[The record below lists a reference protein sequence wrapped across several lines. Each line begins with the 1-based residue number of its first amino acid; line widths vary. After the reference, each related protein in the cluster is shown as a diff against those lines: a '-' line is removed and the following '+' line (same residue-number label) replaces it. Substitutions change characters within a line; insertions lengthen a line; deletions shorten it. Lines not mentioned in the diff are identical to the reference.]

1 MDKAIAICLTA
12 LLLLSGCLD
21 ASDDDDLVSIVGCD
35 DETSLTYNE
44 NATESNDELCASE
57 DLIESAIVDF
67 INMMDE
73 GIDYDDLYTTMGYT
87 MEVSNDDDG
96 WNYME
101 TLVMSP
107 DTLLDG
113 PGGMKITSQMNEGSV
128 TTIEE
133 MIFSGNEIQYTVIDD
148 GESMQVRMKHTGTH
162 EEAMEMIFSDD
173 EEDRDDMMVCHDMST
188 HTNDYSID
196 NQEDCEDAGHI
207 WTEDTGHSDDT
218 EGRQTTQITSLDIS
232 QEDGIVTI
240 AITGDFSDDPATAP
254 YYTMML
260 IKNGNDPEYAIIN
273 VQEEDNYNDWDYL
286 EAGYAEKHISTD
298 WLLGGNYFDVVF
310 SVWLETQSSDTAVSS
325 QFTFYVAES
334 DDNSDDGDAEMVCY
348 DMGSHMILYDI
359 DNAEDC
365 EDGDYMWVE
374 ADSGPDDHS
383 DDDHGDDD
391 EMDMEDDGED
401 PESSDYTDY
410 FNPLTATFTG
420 FEKTESGMTFSG
432 LLNVEDAPFGLLEVY
447 TLDDFTVTGFALMDV
462 QNSANWAKFML
473 IYDGSTSVDQTLAL
487 DALPFVLVDFDMSD
501 DESDEEEDLV
511 DNDNDGYDETEDCD
525 DNDPWIYPDNPEEE
539 IDGLDN
545 DCDGLVDYEDD
556 NCGECWDELF
566 FAFTDLSFATESNT
580 SLDQILEYQSTYWRA
595 TNPDADSQ
603 TPFGIAFSEMSA
615 EDIELIF
622 KEVDTDE
629 SSTLDESEMA
639 EFHTQIQDQIWDEYN
654 GESHDHDDHDDNEEG
669 DDEIAM
675 YRCVNFVDESV
686 LDSTTNFSSVF
697 NNSNLDY
704 SLCDTSAEDVNYTF
718 ENSTFTLPTHMMYE
732 SCWEEEPN
740 VTMCDYG
747 TIEAVNGSELYETV
761 TMEDDESADDCEGE
775 YKNESNTCTVWSG
788 NITDSDANGFTIS
801 DSDGEREMIVFY
813 QYDSQLSSGILIVVN
828 EEENDDYDGD
838 GDWSFDRELQ
848 DCDSDDDTMVSYDEL
863 EACIDE
869 DLANDGYGHMSAS
882 DVHAYDEFN
891 MSDMN
896 NDSML
901 NESEFDYLNSMLS
914 HQNEDPNYQEMFSMM
929 DSDED
934 GEVTFSE
941 WENMNNQSDDPM
953 PEDEVDTFAL
963 IINFFD
969 QDDSGGLDFSEFEN
983 MMYTLDSEDDA
994 FGENPELMFAVIDSN
1009 SDGEVTLEEWVA
1021 SSNNSDEEPMT
1032 QEDIDGLSNM
1042 MDMFNE
1048 DDSMGLNYTEF
1059 KAMME
1064 TMDNGDMEDNPEFLF
1079 AMIDA
1084 NDDGE
1089 VTASE
1094 WADSSNQS
1102 EDEEP
1107 MSDEEFE
1114 MFSAMINN
1122 FDSDSS
1128 GGLDF
1133 EEFMKMMDEMDDEDS
1148 DMISDSVMFYVFGM
1162 EGLEGDL
1169 DDYSLVLAQC
1179 TQEMDFMTG
1188 MMMLSDCG
1196 EDAYSVQL
1204 SSILMESEVDM
1215 LFSENAIM
1223 FMDSD
1228 ESGTLTMGDVIV
1240 IDASSDEISGE
1251 WNGARLHSEEADSYS
1266 DENPMM
1272 PGFTGILA
1280 TIGLLGAALIRRE

>member
-21 ASDDDDLVSIVGCD
+21 ASDDDDPISIVGCD
-35 DETSLTYNE
+35 DENSLTYSE
-44 NATESNDELCASE
+44 NVTESNDELCASE
-57 DLIESAIVDF
+57 ELLESGIFAFIELMEDGPDLNEVDS
-67 INMMDE
+67 
-73 GIDYDDLYTTMGYT
+73 TMGYT
-87 MEVSNDDDG
+87 MEVSSKDN
-96 WNYME
+96 WSYME
-101 TLVMSP
+101 TVVVNP
-107 DTLLDG
+107 TG
-113 PGGMKITSQMNEGSV
+113 YKVTSQNNYEDY
-128 TTIEE
+128 TTVEE
-133 MIFSGNEIQYTVIDD
+133 MIISGNQIQYTMIED
-148 GESMQVRMKHTGTH
+148 GESMQVRMKHAGTY
-162 EEAMEMIFSDD
+162 EDLMETVMNSGDD
-173 EEDRDDMMVCHDMST
+173 EGQFICDDGEEIPQSWV
-188 HTNDYSID
+188 NDGE
-196 NQEDCEDAGHI
+196 EDCDDGSDEGVEFNDN
-207 WTEDTGHSDDT
+207 SDDT

-232 QEDGIVTI
+232 QDNDIVTI

-260 IKNGNDPEYAIIN
+260 IKNGNDPEYAISNI
-273 VQEEDNYNDWDYL
+273 QEEDNFNEWDYL
-286 EAGYAEKHISTD
+286 EAGYAEINIPTD
-298 WLLGGNYFDVVF
+298 GLLSGYFDVVF
-310 SVWLETQSSDTAVSS
+310 SVWLESQSSDTAVSS

-334 DDNSDDGDAEMVCY
+334 DDNSDDGGEEMFRC
-348 DMGSHMILYDI
+348 
-359 DNAEDC
+359 DNGEEIQLSWVNDGWEDC
-365 EDGDYMWVE
+365 DDGSDEDGIVDN
-374 ADSGPDDHS
+374 S
-383 DDDHGDDD
+383 
-391 EMDMEDDGED
+391 DDGED
-401 PESSDYTDY
+401 PSSSDYTVY
-410 FNPLTATFTG
+410 FTPNASFTG
-420 FEKTESGMTFSG
+420 FDKTESGMTFTG
-432 LLNVEDAPFGLLEVY
+432 LLNIDGAPYGNLEVY
-447 TLDDFTVTGFALMDV
+447 TTEDFTVTGFALMDV
-462 QNSANWAKFML
+462 SNSANWVKFML
-473 IYDGSTSVDQTLAL
+473 INSGSTTVDETIPL
-487 DALPFVLVDFDMSD
+487 DALPFMLIQMDTSD
-501 DESDEEEDLV
+501 DSDDGEDEDLV
-511 DNDNDGYDETEDCD
+511 DNDNDGYDETQDCD

-848 DCDSDDDTMVSYDEL
+848 DCDSDDNTMVSYDEL

-1148 DMISDSVMFYVFGM
+1148 DMLSDSVMFYVFGM

-1179 TQEMDFMTG
+1179 TQEMDSMTG

>member
-21 ASDDDDLVSIVGCD
+21 ASDDDDPISIVGCD
-35 DETSLTYNE
+35 DEASLTYNE

-57 DLIESAIVDF
+57 ELLESGIFAFIELMEDGPDLTEVNS
-67 INMMDE
+67 
-73 GIDYDDLYTTMGYT
+73 TMGYT
-87 MEVSNDDDG
+87 MEISETQIDKTECYEWEY
-96 WNYME
+96 WNADLVDESMPYNGCPDVTEDVWHYME
-101 TLVMSP
+101 TVVVNPTGYKVTSENTLNG
-107 DTLLDG
+107 DT
-113 PGGMKITSQMNEGSV
+113 TV
-128 TTIEE
+128 EE
-133 MIFSGNEIQYTVIDD
+133 MIISGNQIQYTMIED
-148 GESMQVRMKHTGTH
+148 GESMQVRMKHAGTY
-162 EEAMEMIFSDD
+162 EDLIEALMNSGDD
-173 EEDRDDMMVCHDMST
+173 EGQFICDNGEEIPQSWV
-188 HTNDYSID
+188 NDGE
-196 NQEDCEDAGHI
+196 EDCDDGSDEGVEFNDN
-207 WTEDTGHSDDT
+207 SDDT
-218 EGRQTTQITSLDIS
+218 EGRQ
-232 QEDGIVTI
+232 
-240 AITGDFSDDPATAP
+240 AT
-254 YYTMML
+254 
-260 IKNGNDPEYAIIN
+260 
-273 VQEEDNYNDWDYL
+273 
-286 EAGYAEKHISTD
+286 
-298 WLLGGNYFDVVF
+298 
-310 SVWLETQSSDTAVSS
+310 
-325 QFTFYVAES
+325 S

-348 DMGSHMILYDI
+348 DMGSHTILYEI

-365 EDGDYMWVE
+365 EDGNYMWVN
-374 ADSGPDDHS
+374 ADSGSDDHS
-383 DDDHGDDD
+383 DDDG
-391 EMDMEDDGED
+391 MDMGDDGED
-401 PESSDYTDY
+401 PSSSDYTVY
-410 FNPLTATFTG
+410 FTPNATFTG
-420 FEKTESGMTFSG
+420 FDKTESGMTFTG
-432 LLNVEDAPFGLLEVY
+432 LLNIEGAPFGHLEVY
-447 TLDDFTVTGFALMDV
+447 TTEDFTVTGFALMDV
-462 QNSANWAKFML
+462 ESTSNWVKFML
-473 IYDGSTSVDQTLAL
+473 INSGSTIIDETLPL
-487 DALPFVLVDFDMSD
+487 DALPFMLIQVESD
-501 DESDEEEDLV
+501 DSDDSEDDDLV
-511 DNDNDGYDETEDCD
+511 DNDNDGYDETQDCD

-556 NCGECWDELF
+556 NCGECWDELW
-566 FAFTDLSFATESNT
+566 FAFEELSGSTFDNT
-580 SLDQILEYQSTYWRA
+580 SLDQVLEYQSTCWRA
-595 TNPDADSQ
+595 TNPNADSQ
-603 TPFGIAFSEMSA
+603 TPFGFAFSEMSA

-622 KEVDTDE
+622 KEVDTDD
-629 SSTLDESEMA
+629 SSTLDGDEME
-639 EFHTQIQDQIWDEYN
+639 EFHNQIQDQIWANHKTED
-654 GESHDHDDHDDNEEG
+654 HDHDGNEEG

-675 YRCVNFVDESV
+675 YRCVNFVDESA

-718 ENSTFTLPTHMMYE
+718 DNSTFTLPTHMMYE

-775 YKNESNTCTVWSG
+775 YNNESNMCTVWSG

-801 DSDGEREMIVFY
+801 DSDGGREMIVFY

-828 EEENDDYDGD
+828 DEDEDEVVEGCTDSMAINFDSSATDDDGSCEYDGDGD

-848 DCDSDDDTMVSYDEL
+848 DCDSDNDTMVSYDEL
-863 EACIDE
+863 ETCIDE

-914 HQNEDPNYQEMFSMM
+914 RQNEDPNYQEMFSMM

-941 WENMNNQSDDPM
+941 WENMNNQSDEPM
-953 PEDEVDTFAL
+953 PQDDLDRFAL

-969 QDDSGGLDFSEFEN
+969 EDNSGGLDFSEFEN
-983 MMYTLDSEDDA
+983 MMYTLDSEDD
-994 FGENPELMFAVIDSN
+994 GMDEDPEFMFAMMDSDMN
-1009 SDGEVTLEEWVA
+1009 GEVTLSEWVA
-1021 SSNNSDEEPMT
+1021 LSNKSDDGPMS

-1042 MDMFNE
+1042 MDMFDE
-1048 DDSMGLNYTEF
+1048 DDSMGLNFSEY

-1064 TMDNGDMEDNPEFLF
+1064 TMDNGDMEDNPELWF
-1079 AMIDA
+1079 AMFDA

-1094 WADSSNQS
+1094 WADASNQS

-1107 MSDEEFE
+1107 MSDEDFE
-1114 MFSAMINN
+1114 MLSAMINN

-1133 EEFMKMMDEMDDEDS
+1133 EEFMKMMDEMGDEDGEDGE
-1148 DMISDSVMFYVFGM
+1148 DMFSDSVMFLVFGM

-1179 TQEMDFMTG
+1179 TQEMDSMTG
-1188 MMMLSDCG
+1188 MMMSSDCG

-1228 ESGTLTMGDVIV
+1228 ESGTLTMGDVII

-1272 PGFTGILA
+1272 PGFTG
-1280 TIGLLGAALIRRE
+1280 

>member
-21 ASDDDDLVSIVGCD
+21 ASDDDDPISIVGCD
-35 DETSLTYNE
+35 DENSLTYSE
-44 NATESNDELCASE
+44 NVTESNDELCASE
-57 DLIESAIVDF
+57 ELLESGIFAFIELMEDGPDFNEVDS
-67 INMMDE
+67 
-73 GIDYDDLYTTMGYT
+73 TMGYT
-87 MEVSNDDDG
+87 MEVSSKDN
-96 WNYME
+96 WSYME
-101 TLVMSP
+101 TVVVNP
-107 DTLLDG
+107 TG
-113 PGGMKITSQMNEGSV
+113 YKVTSQNNYEDY
-128 TTIEE
+128 TTVEE
-133 MIFSGNEIQYTVIDD
+133 MIISGNQIQYTMIED
-148 GESMQVRMKHTGTH
+148 GESMQVRMKHAGTY
-162 EEAMEMIFSDD
+162 EDLMETVMNSGDD
-173 EEDRDDMMVCHDMST
+173 EGQFICDNGEEIPQSWV
-188 HTNDYSID
+188 NDGE
-196 NQEDCEDAGHI
+196 EDCDDGSDEGVEFNDN
-207 WTEDTGHSDDT
+207 SDDT

-232 QEDGIVTI
+232 QDNDMVTI

-260 IKNGNDPEYAIIN
+260 IKNGNDPEYAISNI
-273 VQEEDNYNDWDYL
+273 QEEDNFNEWDYL
-286 EAGYAEKHISTD
+286 EAGYAEINIPTD
-298 WLLGGNYFDVVF
+298 GLLSGYFDVVF
-310 SVWLETQSSDTAVSS
+310 SVWLESQSSDTAVSS

-334 DDNSDDGDAEMVCY
+334 DDNSDDGGEEMFRC
-348 DMGSHMILYDI
+348 
-359 DNAEDC
+359 DNGEEIQLSWVNDGWEDC
-365 EDGDYMWVE
+365 DDGSDEDGIVDN
-374 ADSGPDDHS
+374 S
-383 DDDHGDDD
+383 
-391 EMDMEDDGED
+391 DDGED
-401 PESSDYTDY
+401 PSSSDYTVY
-410 FNPLTATFTG
+410 FTPNATFTG
-420 FEKTESGMTFSG
+420 FDKTESGMTFTG
-432 LLNVEDAPFGLLEVY
+432 LLNIDGAPYGNLEVY
-447 TLDDFTVTGFALMDV
+447 TTEDFTVTGFALMDV
-462 QNSANWAKFML
+462 SNSANWVKFML
-473 IYDGSTSVDQTLAL
+473 INSGSTTVDETIPL
-487 DALPFVLVDFDMSD
+487 DALPFMLIQMDTSD
-501 DESDEEEDLV
+501 DSDDGEDEDLV
-511 DNDNDGYDETEDCD
+511 DNDNDGYDETQDCD

-813 QYDSQLSSGILIVVN
+813 QYDSQLNSGILIVVN

-1148 DMISDSVMFYVFGM
+1148 DMLSDSVMFYVFGM

-1179 TQEMDFMTG
+1179 TQEMDSMTG

>member
-21 ASDDDDLVSIVGCD
+21 ASDDDDPISIVGCD
-35 DETSLTYNE
+35 DENSLTYSE
-44 NATESNDELCASE
+44 NVTESNDELCASE
-57 DLIESAIVDF
+57 ELLESGIFAFIELMEDGPDFNEVDS
-67 INMMDE
+67 
-73 GIDYDDLYTTMGYT
+73 TMGYT
-87 MEVSNDDDG
+87 MEVSSKDN
-96 WNYME
+96 WSYME
-101 TLVMSP
+101 TVVVNPTGYKVTSENTLNG
-107 DTLLDG
+107 DT
-113 PGGMKITSQMNEGSV
+113 TV
-128 TTIEE
+128 EE
-133 MIFSGNEIQYTVIDD
+133 MIISGNQIQYTMIED
-148 GESMQVRMKHTGTH
+148 GESMQVRMKHAGTY
-162 EEAMEMIFSDD
+162 EDLMETVMNSGDD
-173 EEDRDDMMVCHDMST
+173 EGQFICDDGEEIPQSWV
-188 HTNDYSID
+188 NDGE
-196 NQEDCEDAGHI
+196 EDCDDGSDEGVEFNDN
-207 WTEDTGHSDDT
+207 SDDT

-232 QEDGIVTI
+232 QDNDIVTI

-260 IKNGNDPEYAIIN
+260 IKNGNDPEYAISNI
-273 VQEEDNYNDWDYL
+273 QEEDNFNEWDYL
-286 EAGYAEKHISTD
+286 EAGYAEINIPTD
-298 WLLGGNYFDVVF
+298 GLLSGYFDVVF
-310 SVWLETQSSDTAVSS
+310 SVWLESQSSDTAVSS

-334 DDNSDDGDAEMVCY
+334 DDNSDDGGEEMFRC
-348 DMGSHMILYDI
+348 
-359 DNAEDC
+359 DNGEEIQLSWVNDGWEDC
-365 EDGDYMWVE
+365 DDGSDEDGIVDN
-374 ADSGPDDHS
+374 S
-383 DDDHGDDD
+383 
-391 EMDMEDDGED
+391 DDGED
-401 PESSDYTDY
+401 PSSSDYTVY
-410 FNPLTATFTG
+410 FTPNATFTG
-420 FEKTESGMTFSG
+420 FDKTESGMTFTG
-432 LLNVEDAPFGLLEVY
+432 LLNIDGAPYGNLEVY
-447 TLDDFTVTGFALMDV
+447 TTEDFTVTGFALMDV
-462 QNSANWAKFML
+462 SNSANWVKFML
-473 IYDGSTSVDQTLAL
+473 INSGSTTVDETIPL
-487 DALPFVLVDFDMSD
+487 DALPFMLIQMDTSD
-501 DESDEEEDLV
+501 DSDDGEDEDLV
-511 DNDNDGYDETEDCD
+511 DNDNDGYDETQDCD

-848 DCDSDDDTMVSYDEL
+848 DCDSDNNTMVSYGEL

-1148 DMISDSVMFYVFGM
+1148 DMLSDSVMFYVFGM

-1179 TQEMDFMTG
+1179 TQEMDSMTG

>member
-21 ASDDDDLVSIVGCD
+21 ASDDDDLVSIIGCD
-35 DETSLTYNE
+35 DEASLTYNQ

-73 GIDYDDLYTTMGYT
+73 GPDFSELDSTIGYT
-87 MEVSNDDDG
+87 MEISETQINMTECYEWEY
-96 WNYME
+96 WNPDLVDESMPYNGCPDATEEVWHYME
-101 TLVMSP
+101 TVVVNPTGYKVTSEN
-107 DTLLDG
+107 TLNGDA
-113 PGGMKITSQMNEGSV
+113 TV
-128 TTIEE
+128 EE
-133 MIFSGNEIQYTVIDD
+133 LIISGNQIQYTMIED
-148 GESMQVRMKHTGTH
+148 GESMQVRMKHAGTY
-162 EEAMEMIFSDD
+162 EDVIDAMMNGGGDD
-173 EEDRDDMMVCHDMST
+173 EDMDDMMVCHDMST

-196 NQEDCEDAGHI
+196 NQEDCEDAGYI
-207 WTEDTGHSDDT
+207 WTEDTGH
-218 EGRQTTQITSLDIS
+218 
-232 QEDGIVTI
+232 
-240 AITGDFSDDPATAP
+240 
-254 YYTMML
+254 
-260 IKNGNDPEYAIIN
+260 
-273 VQEEDNYNDWDYL
+273 
-286 EAGYAEKHISTD
+286 
-298 WLLGGNYFDVVF
+298 
-310 SVWLETQSSDTAVSS
+310 
-325 QFTFYVAES
+325 
-334 DDNSDDGDAEMVCY
+334 SDDGDAEMVCY
-348 DMGSHMILYDI
+348 DMGSHMVLYDI

-374 ADSGPDDHS
+374 ADSGSDGHS

-391 EMDMEDDGED
+391 GMDMGDDDED

-432 LLNVEDAPFGLLEVY
+432 LLNVEGAPFGLLEVY

-462 QNSANWAKFML
+462 ENSANWAKFML

-501 DESDEEEDLV
+501 DESDEDEDLV
-511 DNDNDGYDETEDCD
+511 DNDNDGYDETQDCD

-545 DCDGLVDYEDD
+545 DCDGLIDYEDD
-556 NCGECWDELF
+556 NCGECWDELW
-566 FAFTDLSFATESNT
+566 FAFTDLSADTESNT

-595 TNPDADSQ
+595 TAPDADSQ

-615 EDIELIF
+615 EDVELIF

-639 EFHTQIQDQIWDEYN
+639 EFHNQIQDQIWDEYN
-654 GESHDHDDHDDNEEG
+654 GESDDHDGHDDG
-669 DDEIAM
+669 HDDDEIPM
-675 YRCVNFVDESV
+675 YRCINFVDESV
-686 LDSTTNFSSVF
+686 LDSTANFSSVF

-718 ENSTFTLPTHMMYE
+718 ENSNFTLPTHMMYE

-747 TIEAVNGSELYETV
+747 IIEAVNGSELYNTYA
-761 TMEDDESADDCEGE
+761 MEDNESADDCDGE
-775 YKNESNTCTVWSG
+775 YKNESNLCTEWEG
-788 NITDSDANGFTIS
+788 NITDSDANAFTIS
-801 DSDGEREMIVFY
+801 GEDETILFY
-813 QYDSQLSSGILIVVN
+813 QYDSQLSSGIIIMVS
-828 EEENDDYDGD
+828 EEYNDDYDGEGE

-848 DCDSDDDTMVSYDEL
+848 DCDSDNDTMVSYDEL
-863 EACIDE
+863 ETCIDE

-891 MSDMN
+891 MSDMD
-896 NDSML
+896 NDGML
-901 NESEFDYLNSMLS
+901 NDSEFDYLNSMLS
-914 HQNEDPNYQEMFSMM
+914 HDNEGPNYEEMFNMM

-941 WENMNNQSDDPM
+941 WQDMNNQSDEPM
-953 PEDEVDTFAL
+953 PQDELDRFAL

-969 QDDSGGLDFSEFEN
+969 EDNSGGLDLSEFEN
-983 MMYTLDSEDDA
+983 MMYTLDSEDD
-994 FGENPELMFAVIDSN
+994 GMDEDPEFMFAMLDSN
-1009 SDGEVTLEEWVA
+1009 SDGEVTLDEWVA
-1021 SSNNSDEEPMT
+1021 SSNNSDEGPMS

-1042 MDMFNE
+1042 MDMFDE
-1048 DDSMGLNYTEF
+1048 DDSMGLNFSEF

-1094 WADSSNQS
+1094 WADASNQS

-1114 MFSAMINN
+1114 MFSAMINS

-1133 EEFMKMMDEMDDEDS
+1133 EEFMKMMEDMDGEGDDMS
-1148 DMISDSVMFYVFGM
+1148 DKKMLMVM
-1162 EGLEGDL
+1162 GLDNLGGDL
-1169 DDYSLVLAQC
+1169 DDYSLVLSQC
-1179 TQEMDFMTG
+1179 DQFQHYSGLYMQNEN
-1188 MMMLSDCG
+1188 CG
-1196 EDAYSVQL
+1196 DDVYSVKL
-1204 SSILMESEVDM
+1204 SSIALSEQEAM
-1215 LFSENAIM
+1215 FSTQSII
-1223 FMDSD
+1223 FMDMD
-1228 ESGTLTMGDVIV
+1228 ESGTLTTGDMFM
-1240 IDASSDEISGE
+1240 IDTSSLDVEGD
-1251 WNGARLHSEEADSYS
+1251 WNAARLHSEEADAYS
-1266 DENPMM
+1266 DENPMAM

-1280 TIGLLGAALIRRE
+1280 TIGLLGAALIRRD

>member
-21 ASDDDDLVSIVGCD
+21 ASDDDDPISIVGCD
-35 DETSLTYNE
+35 DENSLTYSE
-44 NATESNDELCASE
+44 NVTESNDELCASE
-57 DLIESAIVDF
+57 ELLESGIFAFIELMEDGPDLNEVDS
-67 INMMDE
+67 
-73 GIDYDDLYTTMGYT
+73 TMGYT
-87 MEVSNDDDG
+87 MEVSSKDN
-96 WNYME
+96 WSYME
-101 TLVMSP
+101 TVVVNPTGYKVTSENTLNG
-107 DTLLDG
+107 DT
-113 PGGMKITSQMNEGSV
+113 TV
-128 TTIEE
+128 EE
-133 MIFSGNEIQYTVIDD
+133 MIISGNQIQYTMIED
-148 GESMQVRMKHTGTH
+148 GESMQVRMKHAGTY
-162 EEAMEMIFSDD
+162 EDLMETVMNSGDD
-173 EEDRDDMMVCHDMST
+173 EGQFICDDGEEIPQSWV
-188 HTNDYSID
+188 NDGE
-196 NQEDCEDAGHI
+196 EDCDDGSDEGVEFNDN
-207 WTEDTGHSDDT
+207 SDDT

-232 QEDGIVTI
+232 QDNDIVTI

-260 IKNGNDPEYAIIN
+260 IKNGNDPEYAISNI
-273 VQEEDNYNDWDYL
+273 QEEDNFNEWDYL
-286 EAGYAEKHISTD
+286 EAGYAEINIPTD
-298 WLLGGNYFDVVF
+298 GLLSGYFDVVF
-310 SVWLETQSSDTAVSS
+310 SVWLESQSSDTAVSS

-334 DDNSDDGDAEMVCY
+334 DDNSDDGGEEMFRC
-348 DMGSHMILYDI
+348 
-359 DNAEDC
+359 DNGEEIQLSWVNDGWEDC
-365 EDGDYMWVE
+365 DDGSDEDGIVDN
-374 ADSGPDDHS
+374 S
-383 DDDHGDDD
+383 
-391 EMDMEDDGED
+391 DDGED
-401 PESSDYTDY
+401 PSSSDYTVY
-410 FNPLTATFTG
+410 FTPNATFTG
-420 FEKTESGMTFSG
+420 FDKTESGMTFTG
-432 LLNVEDAPFGLLEVY
+432 LLNIDGAPYGNLEVY
-447 TLDDFTVTGFALMDV
+447 TTEDFTVTGFALMDV
-462 QNSANWAKFML
+462 SNSANWVKFML
-473 IYDGSTSVDQTLAL
+473 INSGSTTVDETIPL
-487 DALPFVLVDFDMSD
+487 DALPFMLIQMDTSD
-501 DESDEEEDLV
+501 DSDDGEDEDLV
-511 DNDNDGYDETEDCD
+511 DNDNDGYDETQDCD

-718 ENSTFTLPTHMMYE
+718 DNSTFTLPTHMMYE

-838 GDWSFDRELQ
+838 GDWSFDRDLQ

-1148 DMISDSVMFYVFGM
+1148 DMLSDSVMFYVFGM

-1215 LFSENAIM
+1215 LSSENAIM

>member
-21 ASDDDDLVSIVGCD
+21 ASDDDDPISIVGCD
-35 DETSLTYNE
+35 DENSLTYSE
-44 NATESNDELCASE
+44 NVTESNDELCASE
-57 DLIESAIVDF
+57 ELLESGIFAFIELMEDGPDFNEVDS
-67 INMMDE
+67 
-73 GIDYDDLYTTMGYT
+73 TMGYT
-87 MEVSNDDDG
+87 MEVSSKDN
-96 WNYME
+96 WSYME
-101 TLVMSP
+101 TVVVNPTGYKVTSENTLNG
-107 DTLLDG
+107 DT
-113 PGGMKITSQMNEGSV
+113 TV
-128 TTIEE
+128 EE
-133 MIFSGNEIQYTVIDD
+133 MIISGNQIQYTMIED
-148 GESMQVRMKHTGTH
+148 GESMQVRMKHAGTY
-162 EEAMEMIFSDD
+162 EDLMETVMNSGDD
-173 EEDRDDMMVCHDMST
+173 EGQFICDNGEEIPQSWV
-188 HTNDYSID
+188 NDGE
-196 NQEDCEDAGHI
+196 EDCDDGSDEGVEFNDN
-207 WTEDTGHSDDT
+207 SDDT

-232 QEDGIVTI
+232 QDNDIVTI

-260 IKNGNDPEYAIIN
+260 IKNGNDPEYAISNI
-273 VQEEDNYNDWDYL
+273 QEEDNFNEWDYL
-286 EAGYAEKHISTD
+286 EAGYAEINIPTD
-298 WLLGGNYFDVVF
+298 GLLSGYFDVVF
-310 SVWLETQSSDTAVSS
+310 SVWLESQSSDTAVSS

-334 DDNSDDGDAEMVCY
+334 DDNSDDGGEEMFRC
-348 DMGSHMILYDI
+348 
-359 DNAEDC
+359 DNGEEIQLSWVNDGWEDC
-365 EDGDYMWVE
+365 DDGSDEDGIVDN
-374 ADSGPDDHS
+374 S
-383 DDDHGDDD
+383 
-391 EMDMEDDGED
+391 DDGED
-401 PESSDYTDY
+401 PSSSDYTVY
-410 FNPLTATFTG
+410 FTPNATFTG
-420 FEKTESGMTFSG
+420 FDKTESGMTFTG
-432 LLNVEDAPFGLLEVY
+432 LLNIDGAPYGNLEVY
-447 TLDDFTVTGFALMDV
+447 TTEDFTVTGFALMDV
-462 QNSANWAKFML
+462 SNSANWVKFML
-473 IYDGSTSVDQTLAL
+473 INSGSTTVDETIPL
-487 DALPFVLVDFDMSD
+487 DALPFMLIQMDTSD
-501 DESDEEEDLV
+501 DSDDGEDEDLV
-511 DNDNDGYDETEDCD
+511 DNDNDGYDETQDCD

-1148 DMISDSVMFYVFGM
+1148 DMLSDSVMFYVFGM

-1179 TQEMDFMTG
+1179 TQEMDSMTG

>member
-21 ASDDDDLVSIVGCD
+21 ASDDDDPISIVGCD
-35 DETSLTYNE
+35 DENSLTYSE
-44 NATESNDELCASE
+44 NVTESNDELCASE
-57 DLIESAIVDF
+57 ELLESGIFAFIELMEDGPDLNEVDS
-67 INMMDE
+67 
-73 GIDYDDLYTTMGYT
+73 TMGYT
-87 MEVSNDDDG
+87 MEVSSKDN
-96 WNYME
+96 WSYME
-101 TLVMSP
+101 TVVVNP
-107 DTLLDG
+107 TG
-113 PGGMKITSQMNEGSV
+113 YKVTSQNNYEDY
-128 TTIEE
+128 TTVEE
-133 MIFSGNEIQYTVIDD
+133 MIISGNQIQYTMIED
-148 GESMQVRMKHTGTH
+148 GESMQVRMKHAGTY
-162 EEAMEMIFSDD
+162 EDLIEALMNSGDD
-173 EEDRDDMMVCHDMST
+173 EGQFICDNGEEIPQSWV
-188 HTNDYSID
+188 NDGE
-196 NQEDCEDAGHI
+196 EDCDDGSDEGVEFNDN
-207 WTEDTGHSDDT
+207 SDDT

-232 QEDGIVTI
+232 QDNDIVTI

-260 IKNGNDPEYAIIN
+260 IKNGNDPEYAISNI
-273 VQEEDNYNDWDYL
+273 QEEDNFNEWDYL
-286 EAGYAEKHISTD
+286 EAGYAEINIPTD
-298 WLLGGNYFDVVF
+298 GLLSGYFDVVF
-310 SVWLETQSSDTAVSS
+310 SVWLESQSSDTAVSS

-334 DDNSDDGDAEMVCY
+334 DDNSDDGGEEMFRC
-348 DMGSHMILYDI
+348 
-359 DNAEDC
+359 DNGEEIQLSWVNDGWEDC
-365 EDGDYMWVE
+365 DDGSDEDGIVDN
-374 ADSGPDDHS
+374 S
-383 DDDHGDDD
+383 
-391 EMDMEDDGED
+391 DDGED
-401 PESSDYTDY
+401 PSSSDYTVY
-410 FNPLTATFTG
+410 FTPNATFTG
-420 FEKTESGMTFSG
+420 FDKTESGMTFTG
-432 LLNVEDAPFGLLEVY
+432 LLNIDGAPYGNLEVY
-447 TLDDFTVTGFALMDV
+447 TTEDFTVTGFALMDV
-462 QNSANWAKFML
+462 SNSANWVKFML
-473 IYDGSTSVDQTLAL
+473 INSGSTTVDETIPL
-487 DALPFVLVDFDMSD
+487 DALPFMLIQMDTSD
-501 DESDEEEDLV
+501 DSDDGEDEDLV

-775 YKNESNTCTVWSG
+775 YKIESNTCTVWSG

-863 EACIDE
+863 ETCIDE

-914 HQNEDPNYQEMFSMM
+914 RQNEDPNYQEMFSMM

-1059 KAMME
+1059 EAMME

-1094 WADSSNQS
+1094 WADASNQS

-1107 MSDEEFE
+1107 MSDEDFE
-1114 MFSAMINN
+1114 MFSAMINS

-1133 EEFMKMMDEMDDEDS
+1133 EEFTKMMDEMDGEGD
-1148 DMISDSVMFYVFGM
+1148 DMQEMKMLMVM
-1162 EGLEGDL
+1162 GLDNLGGDL
-1169 DDYSLVLAQC
+1169 DDYSLVLSQC
-1179 TQEMDFMTG
+1179 DQLQHPSGFFMQNEN
-1188 MMMLSDCG
+1188 CG
-1196 EDAYSVQL
+1196 DDVYSVKL
-1204 SSILMESEVDM
+1204 SSIALSEQEAM
-1215 LFSENAIM
+1215 FSTQSII
-1223 FMDSD
+1223 FMDMD
-1228 ESGTLTMGDVIV
+1228 ESGTLTTGDMFM
-1240 IDASSDEISGE
+1240 IDTSSLDVDGD
-1251 WNGARLHSEEADSYS
+1251 WNAARLHSEEADAYS
-1266 DENPMM
+1266 DENPMAM

-1280 TIGLLGAALIRRE
+1280 TIGLLGAALIRRD

>member
-12 LLLLSGCLD
+12 LLLLAGCLD
-21 ASDDDDLVSIVGCD
+21 ANDDNDLVSIVGCD
-35 DETSLTYNE
+35 DEGSLTYNE
-44 NATESNDELCASE
+44 DATESNDELCASE
-57 DLIESAIVDF
+57 ELLESGIFAFIELIED
-67 INMMDE
+67 
-73 GIDYDDLYTTMGYT
+73 GPDLTEVNSTMGYT
-87 MEVSNDDDG
+87 MEVSSEDN
-96 WNYME
+96 WSYME
-101 TLVMSP
+101 TVVVNP
-107 DTLLDG
+107 TG
-113 PGGMKITSQMNEGSV
+113 YKVTSQNNYEDY
-128 TTIEE
+128 TTVEE
-133 MIFSGNEIQYTVIDD
+133 MIISGNQIQYTMVED
-148 GESMQVRMKHTGTH
+148 GESMQVRMKHAGTY
-162 EEAMEMIFSDD
+162 EEVINALMNGDEDD
-173 EEDRDDMMVCHDMST
+173 ESMFLCDNGEEIPQSWV
-188 HTNDYSID
+188 NDGE
-196 NQEDCEDAGHI
+196 EDCDDGSDEGVEGNDRN
-207 WTEDTGHSDDT
+207 SDDT
-218 EGRQTTQITSLDIS
+218 EGRQSTQITSLDIT
-232 QEDGIVTI
+232 QEGDIVTI

-260 IKNGNDPEYAIIN
+260 IKNGNDPEYALYTI
-273 VQEEDNYNDWDYL
+273 QEEDNYNDWDYL
-286 EAGYAEKHISTD
+286 EAGYAEIKISTD
-298 WLLGGNYFDVVF
+298 GLLGGNYFDVEF
-310 SVWLETQSSDTAVSS
+310 SVWLESQSIDTAVSS

-348 DMGSHMILYDI
+348 DMGSHTILYEI

-365 EDGDYMWVE
+365 EDGNYMWVD
-374 ADSGPDDHS
+374 ADSGSDDHS
-383 DDDHGDDD
+383 DDDG
-391 EMDMEDDGED
+391 MDMDDDGED
-401 PESSDYTDY
+401 PSSSDYTVY
-410 FNPLTATFTG
+410 FTPNATFTG
-420 FEKTESGMTFSG
+420 FEITESGMTFTG
-432 LLNVEDAPFGLLEVY
+432 LLNIEGAPFGHLEVY
-447 TLDDFTVTGFALMDV
+447 TTEDFTVTGFALMDV
-462 QNSANWAKFML
+462 ESTSNWVKFML
-473 IYDGSTSVDQTLAL
+473 INSGSTIIDETLPL
-487 DALPFVLVDFDMSD
+487 DALPFMLIQVESD
-501 DESDEEEDLV
+501 DSDDSEDDDSV
-511 DNDNDGYDETEDCD
+511 DNDQDGYADTVDCD

-556 NCGECWDELF
+556 NCGECWDELW
-566 FAFTDLSFATESNT
+566 FAFEELSGSTFDNT
-580 SLDQILEYQSTYWRA
+580 SLDQVLEYQSTYWRA
-595 TNPDADSQ
+595 TNPNADSQ
-603 TPFGIAFSEMSA
+603 TPFGFAFSEMSA

-622 KEVDTDE
+622 KEVDTDD
-629 SSTLDESEMA
+629 SSTLDGDEME
-639 EFHTQIQDQIWDEYN
+639 EFHNQIQDQIWEEYN
-654 GESHDHDDHDDNEEG
+654 TEDHDHDGNEEG

-675 YRCVNFVDESV
+675 YRCVNFVDESA

-718 ENSTFTLPTHMMYE
+718 DNSTFTLPTHMMYE

-775 YKNESNTCTVWSG
+775 YNNESNMCTVWSG

-801 DSDGEREMIVFY
+801 DPDGGSEMIVFY

-828 EEENDDYDGD
+828 EEDNDNDDADY
-838 GDWSFDRELQ
+838 
-848 DCDSDDDTMVSYDEL
+848 
-863 EACIDE
+863 E
-869 DLANDGYGHMSAS
+869 DM
-882 DVHAYDEFN
+882 FN
-891 MSDMN
+891 
-896 NDSML
+896 
-901 NESEFDYLNSMLS
+901 
-914 HQNEDPNYQEMFSMM
+914 MM
-929 DSDED
+929 DSDGD

-941 WENMNNQSDDPM
+941 WENMNNQSDEPM
-953 PEDEVDTFAL
+953 PQDDLDRFAL

-969 QDDSGGLDFSEFEN
+969 EDNSGGLDFSEFEN
-983 MMYTLDSEDDA
+983 MMYTLDSEDD
-994 FGENPELMFAVIDSN
+994 GMDEDPEFMFAMMDSDMN
-1009 SDGEVTLEEWVA
+1009 GEVTLSEWVA
-1021 SSNNSDEEPMT
+1021 LSNKSDDGPMS

-1042 MDMFNE
+1042 MDMFDE
-1048 DDSMGLNYTEF
+1048 DDSMGLNFSEY

-1064 TMDNGDMEDNPEFLF
+1064 TMDNGDMEDNPELWFPMF
-1079 AMIDA
+1079 DA

-1094 WADSSNQS
+1094 WADASNQS

-1107 MSDEEFE
+1107 MSDEDFE
-1114 MFSAMINN
+1114 MLSAMINN

-1133 EEFMKMMDEMDDEDS
+1133 EEFMKMMDFDEDGE
-1148 DMISDSVMFYVFGM
+1148 DMFSDSVMFMVFGM

-1179 TQEMDFMTG
+1179 TQEMDSMTG
-1188 MMMLSDCG
+1188 MMMSSDCG

-1228 ESGTLTMGDVIV
+1228 ESGTLTMGDVII

>member
-21 ASDDDDLVSIVGCD
+21 ASDDDDLVSIIGCD
-35 DETSLTYNE
+35 DEASLTYNE

-73 GIDYDDLYTTMGYT
+73 GPDFSELDSTIGYT
-87 MEVSNDDDG
+87 MEISETQINMTECYEWEY
-96 WNYME
+96 WNPDLVDESMPYNGCPDATEEVWHYME
-101 TLVMSP
+101 TVVVNPTGYKVTSEN
-107 DTLLDG
+107 TLNGDA
-113 PGGMKITSQMNEGSV
+113 TV
-128 TTIEE
+128 EE
-133 MIFSGNEIQYTVIDD
+133 LIISGNQIQYTMIED
-148 GESMQVRMKHTGTH
+148 GESMQVRMKHAGT
-162 EEAMEMIFSDD
+162 
-173 EEDRDDMMVCHDMST
+173 
-188 HTNDYSID
+188 Y
-196 NQEDCEDAGHI
+196 EDAIDAMMNGGGDD
-207 WTEDTGHSDDT
+207 EDTGHSDDT

-232 QEDGIVTI
+232 QDNGIVTI

-260 IKNGNDPEYAIIN
+260 IKNGNDPEYALTNI
-273 VQEEDNYNDWDYL
+273 QEEDNYNDWDYL
-286 EAGYAEKHISTD
+286 EAGYAEINIPTD
-298 WLLGGNYFDVVF
+298 GLLSGNYFDVVF
-310 SVWLETQSSDTAVSS
+310 SVWLESQSSDTAVSS

-348 DMGSHMILYDI
+348 DMGSHMVLYDI

-374 ADSGPDDHS
+374 ADSGSDGHS

-391 EMDMEDDGED
+391 GMDMGDDDED

-432 LLNVEDAPFGLLEVY
+432 LLNVEGAPFGLLEVY

-462 QNSANWAKFML
+462 ENSANWAKFML

-501 DESDEEEDLV
+501 DESDEDEDLV
-511 DNDNDGYDETEDCD
+511 DNDNDGYDETQDCD

-545 DCDGLVDYEDD
+545 DCDGLIDYEDD
-556 NCGECWDELF
+556 NCGECWDELW
-566 FAFTDLSFATESNT
+566 FAFTDLSADTESNT

-595 TNPDADSQ
+595 TTPDADSQ

-615 EDIELIF
+615 EDVELIF

-639 EFHTQIQDQIWDEYN
+639 EFHNQIQDQIWDEYN
-654 GESHDHDDHDDNEEG
+654 GESHDHDGHDDG
-669 DDEIAM
+669 HDDDEIPM
-675 YRCVNFVDESV
+675 YRCINFVDESV
-686 LDSTTNFSSVF
+686 LDSTANFSSVF

-718 ENSTFTLPTHMMYE
+718 ENSNFTLPTHMMYE

-747 TIEAVNGSELYETV
+747 IIEAVNGSELYNTYA
-761 TMEDDESADDCEGE
+761 MEDNESADDCDGE
-775 YKNESNTCTVWSG
+775 YKNESNLCTEWEG
-788 NITDSDANGFTIS
+788 NITDSDANAFTIS
-801 DSDGEREMIVFY
+801 GEDETILFY
-813 QYDSQLSSGILIVVN
+813 QYDSQLSSGIIIMVS
-828 EEENDDYDGD
+828 EEYNDDYDGEDD
-838 GDWSFDRELQ
+838 G
-848 DCDSDDDTMVSYDEL
+848 M
-863 EACIDE
+863 DE
-869 DLANDGYGHMSAS
+869 DP
-882 DVHAYDEFN
+882 EF
-891 MSDMN
+891 
-896 NDSML
+896 
-901 NESEFDYLNSMLS
+901 
-914 HQNEDPNYQEMFSMM
+914 
-929 DSDED
+929 
-934 GEVTFSE
+934 
-941 WENMNNQSDDPM
+941 
-953 PEDEVDTFAL
+953 
-963 IINFFD
+963 
-969 QDDSGGLDFSEFEN
+969 
-983 MMYTLDSEDDA
+983 
-994 FGENPELMFAVIDSN
+994 MFAMLDSN
-1009 SDGEVTLEEWVA
+1009 SDGEVTLDEWVA
-1021 SSNNSDEEPMT
+1021 SSNNSDEGPMS

-1042 MDMFNE
+1042 MDMFDE
-1048 DDSMGLNYTEF
+1048 DDSMGLNFSEF

-1094 WADSSNQS
+1094 WADASNQS

-1114 MFSAMINN
+1114 MFSAMINS

-1133 EEFMKMMDEMDDEDS
+1133 EEFMKMMEDMDGEGDDMS
-1148 DMISDSVMFYVFGM
+1148 DKKMLMVM
-1162 EGLEGDL
+1162 GLDNLGGDL
-1169 DDYSLVLAQC
+1169 DDYSLVLSQC
-1179 TQEMDFMTG
+1179 DQFQHYSGLYMQNEN
-1188 MMMLSDCG
+1188 CG
-1196 EDAYSVQL
+1196 DDVYSVKL
-1204 SSILMESEVDM
+1204 SSIALSEQEAM
-1215 LFSENAIM
+1215 FSTQSII
-1223 FMDSD
+1223 FMDMD
-1228 ESGTLTMGDVIV
+1228 ESGTLTTGDMFM
-1240 IDASSDEISGE
+1240 IDTSSLDVEGD
-1251 WNGARLHSEEADSYS
+1251 WNAARLHSEEADAYS
-1266 DENPMM
+1266 DENPMAM

-1280 TIGLLGAALIRRE
+1280 TIGLLGAALIRRD

>member
-21 ASDDDDLVSIVGCD
+21 ASDDDDPISIVGCD
-35 DETSLTYNE
+35 DENSLTYSE
-44 NATESNDELCASE
+44 NVTESNDELCASE
-57 DLIESAIVDF
+57 ELLESGIFAFIELMEDGPDFNEVDS
-67 INMMDE
+67 
-73 GIDYDDLYTTMGYT
+73 TMGYT
-87 MEVSNDDDG
+87 MEVSSKDN
-96 WNYME
+96 WSYME
-101 TLVMSP
+101 TVVVNP
-107 DTLLDG
+107 TG
-113 PGGMKITSQMNEGSV
+113 YKVTSQNNYEDY
-128 TTIEE
+128 TTVEE
-133 MIFSGNEIQYTVIDD
+133 MIISGNQIQYTMIED
-148 GESMQVRMKHTGTH
+148 GESMQVRMKHAGTY
-162 EEAMEMIFSDD
+162 EDLMETVMNSGDD
-173 EEDRDDMMVCHDMST
+173 EGQFICDDGEEIPQSWV
-188 HTNDYSID
+188 NDGE
-196 NQEDCEDAGHI
+196 EDCDDGSDEGVEFNDN
-207 WTEDTGHSDDT
+207 SDDT

-232 QEDGIVTI
+232 QDNDMVTI

-260 IKNGNDPEYAIIN
+260 IKNGNDPEYAISNI
-273 VQEEDNYNDWDYL
+273 QEEDNFNEWDYL
-286 EAGYAEKHISTD
+286 EAGYAEINIPTD
-298 WLLGGNYFDVVF
+298 GLLSGYFDVVF
-310 SVWLETQSSDTAVSS
+310 SVWLESQSSDTAVSS

-334 DDNSDDGDAEMVCY
+334 DDNSDDGGEEMFRC
-348 DMGSHMILYDI
+348 
-359 DNAEDC
+359 DNGEEIQLSWVNDGWEDC
-365 EDGDYMWVE
+365 DDGSDEDGIVDN
-374 ADSGPDDHS
+374 S
-383 DDDHGDDD
+383 
-391 EMDMEDDGED
+391 DDGED
-401 PESSDYTDY
+401 PSSSDYTVY
-410 FNPLTATFTG
+410 FTPNATFTG
-420 FEKTESGMTFSG
+420 FDKTESGMTFTG
-432 LLNVEDAPFGLLEVY
+432 LLNIDGAPYGNLEVY
-447 TLDDFTVTGFALMDV
+447 TTEDFTVTGFALMDV
-462 QNSANWAKFML
+462 SNSANWVKFML
-473 IYDGSTSVDQTLAL
+473 INSGSTTVDETIPL
-487 DALPFVLVDFDMSD
+487 DALPFMLIQMDTSD
-501 DESDEEEDLV
+501 DSDDGEDEDLV
-511 DNDNDGYDETEDCD
+511 DNDNDGYDETQDCD

-813 QYDSQLSSGILIVVN
+813 QYDSQLNSGILIVVN

-1148 DMISDSVMFYVFGM
+1148 DMLSDSVMFYVFGM

-1179 TQEMDFMTG
+1179 TQEMDSMTG

>member
-21 ASDDDDLVSIVGCD
+21 ASDDDDPISIVGCD
-35 DETSLTYNE
+35 DENSLTYSE
-44 NATESNDELCASE
+44 NVTESNDELCASE
-57 DLIESAIVDF
+57 ELLESGIFAFIELMEDGPDLNEVDS
-67 INMMDE
+67 
-73 GIDYDDLYTTMGYT
+73 TMGYT
-87 MEVSNDDDG
+87 MEVSSKDN
-96 WNYME
+96 WSYME
-101 TLVMSP
+101 TVVINP
-107 DTLLDG
+107 TG
-113 PGGMKITSQMNEGSV
+113 YKVTSQNNYEDY
-128 TTIEE
+128 TTVEE
-133 MIFSGNEIQYTVIDD
+133 MIISGNQIQYTMIED
-148 GESMQVRMKHTGTH
+148 GESMQVRMKHAGTY
-162 EEAMEMIFSDD
+162 EDLMETVMNSGDD
-173 EEDRDDMMVCHDMST
+173 EGQFICDDGEEIPQSWV
-188 HTNDYSID
+188 NDGE
-196 NQEDCEDAGHI
+196 EDCDDGSDEGVEFNDN
-207 WTEDTGHSDDT
+207 SDDT

-232 QEDGIVTI
+232 QDNDIVTI

-260 IKNGNDPEYAIIN
+260 IKNGNDPEYAISNI
-273 VQEEDNYNDWDYL
+273 QEEDNFNEWDYL
-286 EAGYAEKHISTD
+286 EAGYAEINIPTD
-298 WLLGGNYFDVVF
+298 GLLSGYFDVVF
-310 SVWLETQSSDTAVSS
+310 SVWLESQSSDTAVSS

-334 DDNSDDGDAEMVCY
+334 DDNSDDGGEEMFRC
-348 DMGSHMILYDI
+348 
-359 DNAEDC
+359 DNGEEIQLSWVNDGWEDC
-365 EDGDYMWVE
+365 DDGSDEDGIVDN
-374 ADSGPDDHS
+374 S
-383 DDDHGDDD
+383 
-391 EMDMEDDGED
+391 DDGED
-401 PESSDYTDY
+401 PSSSDYTVY
-410 FNPLTATFTG
+410 FTPNATFTG
-420 FEKTESGMTFSG
+420 FDKTESGMTFTG
-432 LLNVEDAPFGLLEVY
+432 LLNIDGAPYGNLEVY
-447 TLDDFTVTGFALMDV
+447 TTEDFTVTGFALMDV
-462 QNSANWAKFML
+462 SNSANWVKFML
-473 IYDGSTSVDQTLAL
+473 INSGSTTVDETIPL
-487 DALPFVLVDFDMSD
+487 DALPFMLIQMDTSD
-501 DESDEEEDLV
+501 DSDDGEDEDLV
-511 DNDNDGYDETEDCD
+511 DNDNDGYDETQDCD

-1179 TQEMDFMTG
+1179 TQEMDSMTG

>member
-21 ASDDDDLVSIVGCD
+21 ASDDDDPISIVGCD
-35 DETSLTYNE
+35 DEASLTYNE

-57 DLIESAIVDF
+57 ELLESGIFAFIELMEDGPDLTEVNS
-67 INMMDE
+67 
-73 GIDYDDLYTTMGYT
+73 TMGYT
-87 MEVSNDDDG
+87 MEVSSEDN
-96 WNYME
+96 WSYME
-101 TLVMSP
+101 TVVVNP
-107 DTLLDG
+107 TG
-113 PGGMKITSQMNEGSV
+113 YKVTSQNNYEDY
-128 TTIEE
+128 TTVEE
-133 MIFSGNEIQYTVIDD
+133 MIISGNQIQYTMIED
-148 GESMQVRMKHTGTH
+148 GESMQVRMKHAGTY
-162 EEAMEMIFSDD
+162 EDLIEALMNSGDD
-173 EEDRDDMMVCHDMST
+173 EGQFICDNGEEIPQSWV
-188 HTNDYSID
+188 NDGE
-196 NQEDCEDAGHI
+196 EDCDDGSDEGVEFNDN
-207 WTEDTGHSDDT
+207 SDDT
-218 EGRQTTQITSLDIS
+218 EGRQTTQITTLDIS

-260 IKNGNDPEYAIIN
+260 IKNGNDPEYAITNI
-273 VQEEDNYNDWDYL
+273 QEEDNYNDWDYL
-286 EAGYAEKHISTD
+286 EAGYAEINIDTD
-298 WLLGGNYFDVVF
+298 GLLGGNYFDVVF
-310 SVWLETQSSDTAVSS
+310 SVWLESQSSDTAVSS

-334 DDNSDDGDAEMVCY
+334 DDNSDDGDAEMICY
-348 DMGSHMILYDI
+348 DMGSHTILYEI

-365 EDGDYMWVE
+365 EDGNYMWVN
-374 ADSGPDDHS
+374 ADSGSDDHS
-383 DDDHGDDD
+383 DDDG
-391 EMDMEDDGED
+391 MDMDDDGED
-401 PESSDYTDY
+401 PSSSDYTVY
-410 FNPLTATFTG
+410 FTPNATFTG
-420 FEKTESGMTFSG
+420 FDKTESGMTFTG
-432 LLNVEDAPFGLLEVY
+432 LLNIEGAPFGHLEVY
-447 TLDDFTVTGFALMDV
+447 TTEDFTVTGFALMDV
-462 QNSANWAKFML
+462 ESTSNWVKFML
-473 IYDGSTSVDQTLAL
+473 INSGSTIIDETLPL
-487 DALPFVLVDFDMSD
+487 DALPFMLIQMDTSD
-501 DESDEEEDLV
+501 DSDDGEDDDLV
-511 DNDNDGYDETEDCD
+511 DNDNDGYDETQDCD

-566 FAFTDLSFATESNT
+566 FAFTDLSGDTESNT

-595 TNPDADSQ
+595 TTPDADSQ

-718 ENSTFTLPTHMMYE
+718 DNSTFTLPTHMMYE

-775 YKNESNTCTVWSG
+775 YNNESNTCTVWSG

-801 DSDGEREMIVFY
+801 DSDGGREMIVFY

-848 DCDSDDDTMVSYDEL
+848 DCDSDDNTMVSYDEL

-914 HQNEDPNYQEMFSMM
+914 RQNEDPNYQEMFSMM

-941 WENMNNQSDDPM
+941 WENMNNQSDEPM
-953 PEDEVDTFAL
+953 SQDELDRFAL

-969 QDDSGGLDFSEFEN
+969 EDNSGGLDFSEFEN

-1042 MDMFNE
+1042 MDMFDE
-1048 DDSMGLNYTEF
+1048 DDSMGLNYSEF
-1059 KAMME
+1059 EAMME

-1079 AMIDA
+1079 AMFDA

-1094 WADSSNQS
+1094 WADASNQS

-1107 MSDEEFE
+1107 MSNEEFE

-1133 EEFMKMMDEMDDEDS
+1133 EEFMKMMDETGDEDGEDGE
-1148 DMISDSVMFYVFGM
+1148 DMFSDSVMFLVFGM

-1179 TQEMDFMTG
+1179 TQEMDSMTG
-1188 MMMLSDCG
+1188 MMMSSDCG

-1215 LFSENAIM
+1215 LSSENAIM

-1228 ESGTLTMGDVIV
+1228 ESGTLTMGDVII

>member
-838 GDWSFDRELQ
+838 GDWSFDRDLQ

-1179 TQEMDFMTG
+1179 TQEMDSMTG

>member
-21 ASDDDDLVSIVGCD
+21 ASDDDDLVSIIGCD
-35 DETSLTYNE
+35 DEASLTYNE

-73 GIDYDDLYTTMGYT
+73 GIDYDDVYTTMGYT
-87 MEVSNDDDG
+87 MEVSNDDDD

-101 TLVMSP
+101 TLVISP
-107 DTLLDG
+107 NTLLDG
-113 PGGMKITSQMNEGSV
+113 PGGIKITSQMNEGSD

-196 NQEDCEDAGHI
+196 NQEDCEDAGYI

-232 QEDGIVTI
+232 QDNDIVTI

-260 IKNGNDPEYAIIN
+260 IKNGNDPEYAISNI
-273 VQEEDNYNDWDYL
+273 QEEDNFNEWDYL
-286 EAGYAEKHISTD
+286 EAGYAEINIPTD
-298 WLLGGNYFDVVF
+298 GLLGGNYFDVVF
-310 SVWLETQSSDTAVSS
+310 SVWLESQSSDTAVSS

-359 DNAEDC
+359 DNAADC
-365 EDGDYMWVE
+365 EDGDYMWMDVN
-374 ADSGPDDHS
+374 SSP
-383 DDDHGDDD
+383 DDHGDDGG
-391 EMDMEDDGED
+391 MDMEDDVED

-432 LLNVEDAPFGLLEVY
+432 LLNVEGAPFGLLEVY

-462 QNSANWAKFML
+462 ENSANWAKFML

-501 DESDEEEDLV
+501 DESDEDEDLV

-525 DNDPWIYPDNPEEE
+525 DNNPWIYPDNPEEE

-545 DCDGLVDYEDD
+545 DCDGIVDYEDD

-566 FAFTDLSFATESNT
+566 FAFSDLSADTSYNT

-595 TNPDADSQ
+595 TTPDADSQ

-622 KEVDTDE
+622 KEVDMDE

-654 GESHDHDDHDDNEEG
+654 GESHDHDDHDGNEEG

-675 YRCVNFVDESV
+675 YRCINFVDESA
-686 LDSTTNFSSVF
+686 LDSTGNFSSVF

-718 ENSTFTLPTHMMYE
+718 ENSNFTLPTHMMYE

-747 TIEAVNGSELYETV
+747 TIEAVNGSELYDTF
-761 TMEDDESADDCEGE
+761 TMEDDESPDDCDGE
-775 YKNESNTCTVWSG
+775 YKNQSNLCTEWIG

-801 DSDGEREMIVFY
+801 DGEDEMILFY
-813 QYDSQLSSGILIVVN
+813 QYDSQLSSGILIMVS
-828 EEENDDYDGD
+828 EEDNDDYDGEGD

-848 DCDSDDDTMVSYDEL
+848 DCDSDDNTMVSYDEL
-863 EACIDE
+863 ETCIDE

-891 MSDMN
+891 MSDMD

-901 NESEFDYLNSMLS
+901 NDSEFEYLNSMLS
-914 HQNEDPNYQEMFSMM
+914 HDNEDPNYEEMFNMM

-941 WENMNNQSDDPM
+941 WQDMDNQSDEPM
-953 PEDEVDTFAL
+953 SEDDLSRFAL

-969 QDDSGGLDFSEFEN
+969 QDDSGGLDFSEFEY
-983 MMYTLDSEDDA
+983 MMSTLDSGDDG
-994 FGENPELMFAVIDSN
+994 FSENPELMFAMIDSN
-1009 SDGEVTLEEWVA
+1009 SDEEVTLEEWVA
-1021 SSNNSDEEPMT
+1021 SSNNSDDGPMT

-1042 MDMFNE
+1042 MDMFDE
-1048 DDSMGLNYTEF
+1048 DDSMGLSYTEF

-1094 WADSSNQS
+1094 WADAGNQS
-1102 EDEEP
+1102 EDNEP

-1133 EEFMKMMDEMDDEDS
+1133 EEFTKMMDEMDGEDG
-1148 DMISDSVMFYVFGM
+1148 DMPDSKMMLVVT
-1162 EGLEGDL
+1162 GLDNLGGDM
-1169 DDYSLVLAQC
+1169 DDYSLVLSQC
-1179 TQEMDFMTG
+1179 DQFQHPSGFYMQNEN
-1188 MMMLSDCG
+1188 CG
-1196 EDAYSVQL
+1196 DDVYSVKL
-1204 SSILMESEVDM
+1204 SSIALSEQEAM
-1215 LFSENAIM
+1215 FSTQSII
-1223 FMDSD
+1223 FMDMD
-1228 ESGTLTMGDVIV
+1228 ESGTLTTGDMIM
-1240 IDASSDEISGE
+1240 IDTSSLDVEGD
-1251 WNGARLHSEEADSYS
+1251 WNAARLHSEEADAYS
-1266 DENPMM
+1266 DENPMAM

-1280 TIGLLGAALIRRE
+1280 TIGLLGAALIRRD

>member
-21 ASDDDDLVSIVGCD
+21 ASDDDNDDLISIIGCD
-35 DETSLTYNE
+35 DENSLTYNE
-44 NATESNDELCASE
+44 NVTESNDELCASE
-57 DLIESAIVDF
+57 ELLESGIFEFIELMEDGPDLSELDSTI
-67 INMMDE
+67 
-73 GIDYDDLYTTMGYT
+73 GYT
-87 MEVSNDDDG
+87 MEVSEES
-96 WNYME
+96 WTYME
-101 TLVMSP
+101 TVVINPTGYKVTSEQSK
-107 DTLLDG
+107 DN
-113 PGGMKITSQMNEGSV
+113 ITI
-128 TTIEE
+128 TEE
-133 MIFSGNEIQYTVIDD
+133 MIISGNQIQLTLVENE
-148 GESMQVRMKHTGTH
+148 ESMQVRMKHAGTY
-162 EEAMEMIFSDD
+162 EEVIEAMMNGEDD
-173 EEDRDDMMVCHDMST
+173 DD
-188 HTNDYSID
+188 N
-196 NQEDCEDAGHI
+196 
-207 WTEDTGHSDDT
+207 SDDT

-232 QEDGIVTI
+232 QDNGIVTI

-310 SVWLETQSSDTAVSS
+310 SVWLESQSSDTAVSS

-365 EDGDYMWVE
+365 EDGDYMWMD
-374 ADSGPDDHS
+374 ANSGPDDHG
-383 DDDHGDDD
+383 DDGGMDMGDDD
-391 EMDMEDDGED
+391 ED
-401 PESSDYTDY
+401 PETSDYTVY
-410 FNPLTATFTG
+410 FTPNATFTG
-420 FEKTESGMTFSG
+420 FDKTESGMTFTG
-432 LLNVEDAPFGLLEVY
+432 LLNIDGAPFGNLEVY
-447 TLDDFTVTGFALMDV
+447 TTEDFTVTGFALMSV
-462 QNSANWAKFML
+462 SNSADWVRFML
-473 IYDGSTSVDQTLAL
+473 IDSGSTTVDGTLPL
-487 DALPFVLVDFDMSD
+487 DALPFMLMQVSND
-501 DESDEEEDLV
+501 DDGDEGEDEELV

-525 DNDPWIYPDNPEEE
+525 DNNPWIYPDNPEEM

-566 FAFTDLSFATESNT
+566 FAFSDLSGDTEFNT

-595 TNPDADSQ
+595 TSPDADSQ

-654 GESHDHDDHDDNEEG
+654 GESHDPDGHDGNEEG

-675 YRCVNFVDESV
+675 YRCINFVDESV
-686 LDSTTNFSSVF
+686 LDSTGNFSSVF
-697 NNSNLDY
+697 NSSNLDY

-718 ENSTFTLPTHMMYE
+718 ENSNFTLPTHMMYE

-747 TIEAVNGSELYETV
+747 TIEAVNGSELYDTF
-761 TMEDDESADDCEGE
+761 TMEDDESADDCDGE
-775 YKNESNTCTVWSG
+775 YKNQSNLCTEWVG

-801 DSDGEREMIVFY
+801 DGEDEMILFY
-813 QYDSQLSSGILIVVN
+813 QYDSQLSSGIIIMVS
-828 EEENDDYDGD
+828 EEDNDDYDGEGD

-848 DCDSDDDTMVSYDEL
+848 DCDSDNNTMVSYDEL
-863 EACIDE
+863 ETCIDE

-891 MSDMN
+891 MSDMD

-901 NESEFDYLNSMLS
+901 NDSEFEYLNSMLS
-914 HQNEDPNYQEMFSMM
+914 HDNEDPNYEEMFNMM

-941 WENMNNQSDDPM
+941 WQDMDNQSDEPM
-953 PEDEVDTFAL
+953 SEDDLSRFAL

-969 QDDSGGLDFSEFEN
+969 QDDSGGLALYEFEY
-983 MMYTLDSEDDA
+983 MMSTLDSGDDA
-994 FGENPELMFAVIDSN
+994 FSENPELMFAMIDSN

-1021 SSNNSDEEPMT
+1021 SSNNSDDGPMT

-1042 MDMFNE
+1042 MDMFDE
-1048 DDSMGLNYTEF
+1048 DDSMGLSYTEF

-1094 WADSSNQS
+1094 WADAGNQS
-1102 EDEEP
+1102 EDNEP

-1133 EEFMKMMDEMDDEDS
+1133 EEFMKMMGEMDGDDS
-1148 DMISDSVMFYVFGM
+1148 DMLSDSVMFYVFGM

-1179 TQEMDFMTG
+1179 TQEIDDMTG
-1188 MMMLSDCG
+1188 AIKASDCG
-1196 EDAYSVQL
+1196 EDAYSVKL
-1204 SSILMESEVDM
+1204 SSILMASELEMMTSPD
-1215 LFSENAIM
+1215 AIM
-1223 FMDSD
+1223 FIDTD
-1228 ESGTLTMGDVIV
+1228 DSGTLTMGDMIIV
-1240 IDASSDEISGE
+1240 DPSWDEISAE
-1251 WNGARLHSEEADSYS
+1251 WNTARLHSEEADAYS

-1272 PGFTGILA
+1272 PGFTGVLA
-1280 TIGLLGAALIRRE
+1280 TIGLLGAALIRRD